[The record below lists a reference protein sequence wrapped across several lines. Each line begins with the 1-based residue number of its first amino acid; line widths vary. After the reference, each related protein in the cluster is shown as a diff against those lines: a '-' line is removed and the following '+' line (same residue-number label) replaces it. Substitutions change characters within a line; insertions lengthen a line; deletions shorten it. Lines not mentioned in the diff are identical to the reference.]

1 MSEQQPEPTQ
11 PTMFDLVRRGYD
23 RRQVDDHVRTMGAQ
37 LAEVQQAHQR
47 EHRRADWAENE
58 LRNARVQ
65 IEQQS
70 TQIAEGQQNGGGQQ
84 GFGYRVEKLMRT
96 AEQEAAEVRTSATRE
111 ATALLERARAD
122 AEAHRHEVEQSLI
135 TRTAMLDQEAA
146 QRKVELD
153 ERERQIAE
161 QGAASRQEAE
171 RMLAEVKRQA
181 EQLRQDAQARAEQE
195 RLKVEKAIR
204 DRQEA
209 AEQELSRLRSLHD
222 EVRGQLA
229 RLLESLAGEFS
240 SSSIPQQQI
249 QARLHQTQPQATQ
262 QSQQQPR
269 SHVASH
275 PQPYPRPAAHR
286 VLDQGSVP
294 LGQIEV
300 HGDRAEAQ
308 SAN

>member
-1 MSEQQPEPTQ
+1 
-11 PTMFDLVRRGYD
+11 
-23 RRQVDDHVRTMGAQ
+23 
-37 LAEVQQAHQR
+37 
-47 EHRRADWAENE
+47 
-58 LRNARVQ
+58 
-65 IEQQS
+65 
-70 TQIAEGQQNGGGQQ
+70 
-84 GFGYRVEKLMRT
+84 
-96 AEQEAAEVRTSATRE
+96 
-111 ATALLERARAD
+111 
-122 AEAHRHEVEQSLI
+122 
-135 TRTAMLDQEAA
+135 MLDQEAA

-222 EVRGQLA
+222 EVRGQLS